1 MRWRTVFG
9 ASVITGALGILL
21 VAQLSSGT
29 EGEPAPPRQ
38 PPLEGTSLVVA
49 PHCAPP
55 GRERT
60 VTLTSSRPTSFL
72 WGMDSGRIE
81 HAGRTTHIVSF
92 GARSGRLLLTKVE
105 DVPHPHVVLGIGYV
119 LPSGGSATWRFT
131 PPRAGDSTMVL
142 GVDVSTPQGAEP
154 HDIVASFRTSYS
166 C

>member
-60 VTLTSSRPTSFL
+60 VTFVNHGPNEFT
-72 WGMDSGRIE
+72 WGMWTGRIE
-81 HAGRTTHIVSF
+81 QGGRTTHLASF
-92 GARSGRLLLTKVE
+92 EPGLLGLRLMKTE
-105 DVPHPHVVLGIGYV
+105 DVPDDFAVLSIGYMAIRDQ
-119 LPSGGSATWRFT
+119 PRTWRFT
-131 PPRAGDSTMVL
+131 PPSTGDSTLIL
-142 GVDVSTPQGAEP
+142 GDSLSIYGGARG
-154 HDIVASFRTSYS
+154 HDIVTPFRTSHS